1 MRLEV
6 VEQPLISVLRRQKKE
21 YLWVQ
26 AQPNLQR
33 VTGQNWLFSESLSQ
47 ENNNNEYMNTVSLTK
62 KEKLKILKNI
72 R

>member
-33 VTGQNWLFSESLSQ
+33 VTGQKWLFSETLSQ

-62 KEKLKILKNI
+62 KEKLKILKKH
-72 R
+72 

>member
-33 VTGQNWLFSESLSQ
+33 VTGQNWLFSEILSQ

-62 KEKLKILKNI
+62 KEKLKILKKH
-72 R
+72 

>member
-33 VTGQNWLFSESLSQ
+33 VTGQNWLFGETLSQ
-47 ENNNNEYMNTVSLTK
+47 ENDNNEYMNTVYLTK

>member
-33 VTGQNWLFSESLSQ
+33 VTGQNWLFSEILSQ
-47 ENNNNEYMNTVSLTK
+47 ENNNNNNNEYMNTVSLTK
-62 KEKLKILKNI
+62 KEKLKI
-72 R
+72 

>member
-33 VTGQNWLFSESLSQ
+33 VTGQNWLFGETLSQ

>member
-33 VTGQNWLFSESLSQ
+33 VTGQNWLFGETLSQ

-62 KEKLKILKNI
+62 KEKFKILKNI

>member
-6 VEQPLISVLRRQKKE
+6 VEQPLISVLRRQIKE

-33 VTGQNWLFSESLSQ
+33 VTGQNWLFSEILSQ
-47 ENNNNEYMNTVSLTK
+47 ENKNNNNNEYMNTVYLTK
-62 KEKLKILKNI
+62 KEKLKI
-72 R
+72 